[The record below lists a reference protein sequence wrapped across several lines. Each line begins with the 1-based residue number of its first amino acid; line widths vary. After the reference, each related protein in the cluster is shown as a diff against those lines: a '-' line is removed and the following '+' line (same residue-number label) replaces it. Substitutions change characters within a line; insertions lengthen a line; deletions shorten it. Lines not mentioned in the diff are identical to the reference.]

1 MAKTLQLNLITP
13 QKQLLNAVAVEF
25 VALPALEGELG
36 VLPGHIPMIVQ
47 LGYGSLR
54 YKQDGKEEEFAVLG
68 GFAEILHESV
78 NVFAEGAGLAD
89 EIDEEEEDNGGLNEF
104 GEVIVEEEKEK
115 VVPAK
120 YATTSGSIVYV
131 EYENGTGFILNYN
144 SFDITTEVN
153 GKTYTVEGMNFVKTK

>member
-13 QKQLLNAVAVEF
+13 QKQLLNAVAVDF

-89 EIDEEEEDNGGLNEF
+89 EIDEEEEKQK
-104 GEVIVEEEKEK
+104 IKRAKESLSKKDADIDFELAEIEIKQALTRMK
-115 VVPAK
+115 VK
-120 YATTSGSIVYV
+120 KHRLG
-131 EYENGTGFILNYN
+131 
-144 SFDITTEVN
+144 
-153 GKTYTVEGMNFVKTK
+153 